1 MNNKTIER
9 ETLDFSSLPNVIRL
23 MIEDNSDAATVID
36 QLIEFKGENNALAT
50 LILLDDMNI
59 RGTQLYTLYKM
70 CNQDIK
76 AFYETTINITK
87 DDILQ
92 LNQASAPLCIYK
104 AVFEGTSDDRKNN
117 PNKYIFTNDERENY
131 IKHKKTSQENNAVEK
146 DLYPTISIEEA
157 LKIIKNRGFKCG
169 YKKEYIN
176 DDHAKEIYQVFYN
189 DLGDILYTNSL
200 ENKNVFLWKDSKLN
214 VVRSKNNNNINYVI
228 ELKDH
233 PFETYDN
240 LIKNSH
246 SKVNNDANLIP
257 IIKTIKGIKY
267 SEKNPNYSSCVT
279 TLIYD
284 LLSFE
289 QIYDELDDG
298 LKEIYKPLLNQ
309 ASDMAYDEIINHL
322 NADDGIEIA
331 TNLQNILGFN
341 LSKSKLLA
349 AKDRFCKAR
358 GHQTNNSKKKFLSR
372 LVSDDPY
379 TKDMNHRII
388 EVLTKDIETV

>member
-1 MNNKTIER
+1 MDKKTIER
-9 ETLDFSSLPNVIRL
+9 ETLDFSSLPNIIRL

-36 QLIEFKGENNALAT
+36 KLIELKGESNALAT

-59 RGTQLYTLYKM
+59 RGIQLSILYKM
-70 CNQDIK
+70 CNQDIET
-76 AFYETTINITK
+76 FYETVINITK
-87 DDILQ
+87 DDIEL
-92 LNQASAPLCIYK
+92 LNRTSAPLCVYK
-104 AVFEGTSDDRKNN
+104 AIFEGTSEDRKKY
-117 PNKYIFTNDERENY
+117 PNKYIFTNVERENY
-131 IKHKKTSQENNAVEK
+131 TKNKEKNNTVEK
-146 DLYPTISIEEA
+146 DLYPTITIEEA
-157 LKIIKNRGFKCG
+157 LKIIKNKGFKCG
-169 YKKEYIN
+169 YKTEYIN
-176 DDHAKEIYQVFYN
+176 DNHIKEVYWIFYN
-189 DLGDILYTNSL
+189 KLGDILYTNSL
-200 ENKNVFLWKDSKLN
+200 ENKNIFLWKDSKLN
-214 VVRSKNNNNINYVI
+214 VVRSKDNNNINYVI

-240 LIKNSH
+240 LLKNSH
-246 SKVNNDANLIP
+246 DKLNDDINLIP

-267 SEKNPNYSSCVT
+267 TEKNPNYSSCVT
-279 TLIYD
+279 ALIYD

-289 QIYDELDDG
+289 QIYNELDEG
-298 LKEIYKPLLNQ
+298 LKAIYKPLLEQ
-309 ASDMAYDEIINHL
+309 ASDKAYDEIINHL

-358 GHQTNNSKKKFLSR
+358 GHETNNSKKKFLSR

-388 EVLTKDIETV
+388 EVLTKDIETI

>member
-1 MNNKTIER
+1 MDKKTIER
-9 ETLDFSSLPNVIRL
+9 ETLDFSSLPNIIRL

-36 QLIEFKGENNALAT
+36 KLIELKGESNTLAT

-59 RGTQLYTLYKM
+59 RGIQLSILYKM
-70 CNQDIK
+70 CNQDIET
-76 AFYETTINITK
+76 FYETVINITK
-87 DDILQ
+87 DDIEL
-92 LNQASAPLCIYK
+92 LNRTSAPLCVYK
-104 AVFEGTSDDRKNN
+104 AIFEGTSEDRKKY
-117 PNKYIFTNDERENY
+117 PNKYIFTNVERENY
-131 IKHKKTSQENNAVEK
+131 TKSKEKNNAVEK
-146 DLYPTISIEEA
+146 DLYPTITIEEA
-157 LKIIKNRGFKCG
+157 LKIIKNKGFKCG
-169 YKKEYIN
+169 YKTEYIN
-176 DDHAKEIYQVFYN
+176 DNHIKEVYWIFYN
-189 DLGDILYTNSL
+189 KLGDILYTNSL
-200 ENKNVFLWKDSKLN
+200 ENKNIFLWKDSKLN
-214 VVRSKNNNNINYVI
+214 VVRSKDNNNINYVI

-240 LIKNSH
+240 LLKNSH
-246 SKVNNDANLIP
+246 DKLNDDINSIP

-267 SEKNPNYSSCVT
+267 TEKNPNYSSCVT
-279 TLIYD
+279 ALIYD

-289 QIYDELDDG
+289 QIYNELDEG
-298 LKEIYKPLLNQ
+298 LKAIYKPLLEQ
-309 ASDMAYDEIINHL
+309 ASDKAYDEIINHL

-358 GHQTNNSKKKFLSR
+358 GHETNNSKKKFLSR

-388 EVLTKDIETV
+388 EVLTKDIETI

>member
-1 MNNKTIER
+1 MNTKTNER
-9 ETLDFSSLPNVIRL
+9 EMLDFSSLPNIIRL

-36 QLIEFKGENNALAT
+36 KLIELKGESNALAT

-59 RGTQLYTLYKM
+59 RGIQLSILYKM
-70 CNQDIK
+70 CNQDIET
-76 AFYETTINITK
+76 FYETVINITK
-87 DDILQ
+87 DDIEL
-92 LNQASAPLCIYK
+92 LNRTSAPLCVYK
-104 AVFEGTSDDRKNN
+104 AIFEGTSEDRKKY
-117 PNKYIFTNDERENY
+117 PNKYIFTNVERENY
-131 IKHKKTSQENNAVEK
+131 TKSKEKNNVVEK
-146 DLYPTISIEEA
+146 DLYPTITIEEA
-157 LKIIKNRGFKCG
+157 LKIIKNKGFKCG
-169 YKKEYIN
+169 YKTEYIN
-176 DDHAKEIYQVFYN
+176 DNHIKEVYWIFYN
-189 DLGDILYTNSL
+189 KLGDILYTNSL
-200 ENKNVFLWKDSKLN
+200 ENKNIFLWKDSKLN
-214 VVRSKNNNNINYVI
+214 VVRSKDNNNINYVI

-240 LIKNSH
+240 LLKNSH
-246 SKVNNDANLIP
+246 DKLNDDINSIP

-267 SEKNPNYSSCVT
+267 TEKNPNYSSCVT
-279 TLIYD
+279 ALIYD

-289 QIYDELDDG
+289 QIYNELDEG
-298 LKEIYKPLLNQ
+298 LKAIYKPLLEQ
-309 ASDMAYDEIINHL
+309 ASDKAYDEIINHL

-358 GHQTNNSKKKFLSR
+358 GHETNNSKKKFLSR

-388 EVLTKDIETV
+388 EVLTKDIETI

>member
-1 MNNKTIER
+1 MNTKTNER
-9 ETLDFSSLPNVIRL
+9 EMLDFSSLPNIIRL

-36 QLIEFKGENNALAT
+36 KLIELKGESNALAT

-59 RGTQLYTLYKM
+59 RGIQLSILYKM
-70 CNQDIK
+70 CNQDIET
-76 AFYETTINITK
+76 FYETVINITK
-87 DDILQ
+87 DDIEL
-92 LNQASAPLCIYK
+92 LNRTSAPLCVYK
-104 AVFEGTSDDRKNN
+104 AIFEGTSEDRKKY
-117 PNKYIFTNDERENY
+117 PNKYIFTNVERENY
-131 IKHKKTSQENNAVEK
+131 TKSKEKNNAVEK
-146 DLYPTISIEEA
+146 DLYPTITIEEA
-157 LKIIKNRGFKCG
+157 LKIIKNKGFKCG
-169 YKKEYIN
+169 YKTEYIN
-176 DDHAKEIYQVFYN
+176 DNHIKEVYWIFYN
-189 DLGDILYTNSL
+189 KLGDILYTNSL
-200 ENKNVFLWKDSKLN
+200 ENKNIFLWKDSKLN
-214 VVRSKNNNNINYVI
+214 VVRSKDNNNINYVI

-240 LIKNSH
+240 LLKNSH
-246 SKVNNDANLIP
+246 DKLNEDMNLIP

-267 SEKNPNYSSCVT
+267 TEKNPNYSSCVT
-279 TLIYD
+279 ALIYD

-289 QIYDELDDG
+289 QIYNELDEG
-298 LKEIYKPLLNQ
+298 LKAIYKPLLEQ
-309 ASDMAYDEIINHL
+309 ASDKAYDEIINHL

-358 GHQTNNSKKKFLSR
+358 GHETNNSKKKFLSR

-388 EVLTKDIETV
+388 EVLTKDIETI

>member
-1 MNNKTIER
+1 MDKKTIER
-9 ETLDFSSLPNVIRL
+9 ETLDFSSLPNIIRL

-36 QLIEFKGENNALAT
+36 KLIELKGESNALAT

-59 RGTQLYTLYKM
+59 RGIQLSILYKM
-70 CNQDIK
+70 CNQDIET
-76 AFYETTINITK
+76 FYETVINITK
-87 DDILQ
+87 DDIEL
-92 LNQASAPLCIYK
+92 LNRTSAPLCVYK
-104 AVFEGTSDDRKNN
+104 AIFEGTSEDRKKY
-117 PNKYIFTNDERENY
+117 PNKYIFTNVERENY
-131 IKHKKTSQENNAVEK
+131 TKNKEKNNAVEK
-146 DLYPTISIEEA
+146 DLYPTITIEEA
-157 LKIIKNRGFKCG
+157 LKIIKNKGFKCG
-169 YKKEYIN
+169 YKTEYIN
-176 DDHAKEIYQVFYN
+176 DNHIKEVYWIFYN
-189 DLGDILYTNSL
+189 KLGDILYTNSL
-200 ENKNVFLWKDSKLN
+200 ENKNIFLWKDSKLT
-214 VVRSKNNNNINYVI
+214 VVRSKDNNNINYVI

-240 LIKNSH
+240 LLKNSH
-246 SKVNNDANLIP
+246 DKLNDDINSIP

-267 SEKNPNYSSCVT
+267 TEKNPNYSSCVT
-279 TLIYD
+279 ALIYD

-289 QIYDELDDG
+289 QIYNELDEG
-298 LKEIYKPLLNQ
+298 LKAIYKPLLEQ
-309 ASDMAYDEIINHL
+309 ASDKAYDEIINHL

-358 GHQTNNSKKKFLSR
+358 GHETNNSKKKFLSR

-388 EVLTKDIETV
+388 EVLTKDIETI

>member
-1 MNNKTIER
+1 MDKKTIER
-9 ETLDFSSLPNVIRL
+9 ETLDFSSLPNIIRL

-36 QLIEFKGENNALAT
+36 KLIELKGESNALAT

-59 RGTQLYTLYKM
+59 RGIQLSILYKM
-70 CNQDIK
+70 CNQDIET
-76 AFYETTINITK
+76 FYETVINITK
-87 DDILQ
+87 DDIEL
-92 LNQASAPLCIYK
+92 LNRTSAPLCVYK
-104 AVFEGTSDDRKNN
+104 AIFEVTSEYRKKY
-117 PNKYIFTNDERENY
+117 PNKYIFTNVERENY
-131 IKHKKTSQENNAVEK
+131 TKSKEKNNAVEK
-146 DLYPTISIEEA
+146 DLYPTITIEEA
-157 LKIIKNRGFKCG
+157 LKIIKNKGFKCG
-169 YKKEYIN
+169 YKTEYIN
-176 DDHAKEIYQVFYN
+176 DNHIKEVYWIFYN
-189 DLGDILYTNSL
+189 KLGDILYTNSL
-200 ENKNVFLWKDSKLN
+200 ENKNIFLWKDSKLN
-214 VVRSKNNNNINYVI
+214 VVRSKDNNNINYVI

-240 LIKNSH
+240 LLKNSH
-246 SKVNNDANLIP
+246 DKLNDDINSIP

-267 SEKNPNYSSCVT
+267 TEKNPNYSSCVT
-279 TLIYD
+279 ALIYD

-289 QIYDELDDG
+289 QIYNELDEG
-298 LKEIYKPLLNQ
+298 LKAIYKPLLEQ
-309 ASDMAYDEIINHL
+309 ASDKAYDEIINHL

-358 GHQTNNSKKKFLSR
+358 GHETNNSKKKFLSR

-388 EVLTKDIETV
+388 EVLTKDIETI

>member
-1 MNNKTIER
+1 MNTKANER
-9 ETLDFSSLPNVIRL
+9 EMLDFSSLPNIIRL

-36 QLIEFKGENNALAT
+36 KLIELKGESNALAT

-59 RGTQLYTLYKM
+59 RGIQLSILYKM
-70 CNQDIK
+70 CNQDIET
-76 AFYETTINITK
+76 FYETVINITK
-87 DDILQ
+87 DDIEL
-92 LNQASAPLCIYK
+92 LNRTSAPLCVYK
-104 AVFEGTSDDRKNN
+104 AIFEGTSEDRKKY
-117 PNKYIFTNDERENY
+117 PNKYIFTNVERENY
-131 IKHKKTSQENNAVEK
+131 TKSKEKNNAVEK
-146 DLYPTISIEEA
+146 DLYPTITIEEA
-157 LKIIKNRGFKCG
+157 LKIIKNKGFKCG
-169 YKKEYIN
+169 YKTEYIN
-176 DDHAKEIYQVFYN
+176 DNHIKEVYWIFYN
-189 DLGDILYTNSL
+189 KLGDILYTNSL
-200 ENKNVFLWKDSKLN
+200 ENKNIFLWKDSKLT
-214 VVRSKNNNNINYVI
+214 VVRSKDNNNINYVI

-240 LIKNSH
+240 LLKNSH
-246 SKVNNDANLIP
+246 DKLNDDINSIP

-267 SEKNPNYSSCVT
+267 TEKNPNYSSCVT
-279 TLIYD
+279 ALIYD

-289 QIYDELDDG
+289 QIYNELDEG
-298 LKEIYKPLLNQ
+298 LKAIYKPLLEQ
-309 ASDMAYDEIINHL
+309 ASDKAYDEIINHL

-358 GHQTNNSKKKFLSR
+358 GHETNNSKKKFLSR

-388 EVLTKDIETV
+388 EVLTKDIETI